1 MRLDGVPLE
10 PTALPLV
17 SLLLEITNITP
28 PMIAIATTT
37 APTTSKL
44 RVRSLRCCSRISAWA
59 RSDFDC

>member
-1 MRLDGVPLE
+1 MPLA

-17 SLLLEITNITP
+17 SLLLEITNIVT

-37 APTTSKL
+37 APTTSRL
-44 RVRSLRCCSRISAWA
+44 RVRSLRCCSCISAWA